1 MRSWLR
7 ILIVKN
13 NNKLARYCKLYFAA
27 SITKKHKGIFVM
39 SLATDLM
46 ACGYIRQLNKSNGS
60 YILACPFL
68 GAGLSGINGF
78 PLFY

>member
-1 MRSWLR
+1 M
-7 ILIVKN
+7 IVKN
-13 NNKLARYCKLYFAA
+13 NYELAKYCKLCVAV
-27 SITKKHKGIFVM
+27 SITEQHKGIFVM

-46 ACGYIRQLNKSNGS
+46 AYGYIRQLNKSNGS

-78 PLFY
+78 HLSIEIL